1 MRQFLAIA
9 FVLGLNGCHSEP
21 APPAA
26 HAEQTATAATSA
38 EPASAPASSA
48 DSSEKP
54 EFGPHRAPVV
64 VRLKGPDQVVAGQ
77 DITLVAHIE
86 QRVGD
91 SAPVTLNLQL
101 PEGVHLVDGSV
112 SETLPAGNGALE
124 RRFVV
129 HVDAMPVGDVELVAH
144 TRGAGFGAHA
154 KGAYHFGRGEQ
165 RLPEPPRTQQDTV
178 VGGKNLGP
186 AIDLSKNAQKH

>member
-1 MRQFLAIA
+1 MRQLFATA
-9 FVLGLNGCHSEP
+9 FVLSLSGCHSEP

-26 HAEQTATAATSA
+26 HAEQTAVATTSA
-38 EPASAPASSA
+38 EPAAPTGSAE
-48 DSSEKP
+48 SSEKA

-64 VRLKGPDQVVAGQ
+64 VHLKGPEQVAAGQ
-77 DITLVAHIE
+77 DITLVAQIE
-86 QRVGD
+86 QRTGD

-101 PEGVHLVDGSV
+101 PEGVHLVEGSAN
-112 SETLPAGNGALE
+112 ETLPAGNGALE

-129 HVDAMPVGDVELVAH
+129 HVDAMPIGDVELIAH

-165 RLPEPPRTQQDTV
+165 RLPEPPRTRQDTV
-178 VGGKNLGP
+178 VGSKNLGP